1 MGRAEKIVERGLALM
16 NKPDMIRNIGIV
28 AHIDHGKTTLSD
40 NMVAGAGMISMD
52 LAGHDDHNLFMDFDP
67 LEQARGITIDAA
79 NVSMVHEVDGKEY
92 LINMIDTPGHVD
104 FGGDVTRAMRA
115 VDGAIVVV
123 DAVEGAMPQTET
135 VLRQAIREG
144 VRPVLFINK
153 TDRLINELK
162 VEKKDFAM
170 RLGKIIDN
178 VNKLIRGMDEEK
190 YKAGWRVDAASGT
203 VAIGS
208 ARYNWAISMPIMK
221 KTGIGFDQ
229 VYDYCRADKA
239 EELAEKVPLFRTVND
254 MVVHFLPSPIE
265 AQKNRVTAIW
275 HGDWNS
281 EVGKA
286 MAACDPNGP
295 VALMI
300 TRIKV
305 DPHAGEIATGRL
317 FSGSLRRGLEL
328 YVSGVAATNRIMQT
342 GIFMGPRR
350 VEVESIPA
358 GNIAAVTGLR
368 DAIVGSTVSSVDN
381 ITPFEAIKHVSEP
394 VMTVAVEAK
403 NMRDLPKVV
412 EVLRQVAKEDPTLQV
427 TINEETGEHLLAGMG
442 ELHLDVT
449 VTRLQ
454 RDRGVEL
461 KTSPPIVVYRESIA
475 GRAGP
480 VEGKSP
486 NHHNRFYI
494 EFEPLEPGVADALRD
509 GKINMKMEEVER
521 RKILMEN
528 GMDKEEARSIA
539 GFYRTNILLNMTKG
553 VQYLRETMELILEGF
568 EEALKNGPISREPAQ
583 GIKAKLVDVKL
594 HEDAVHRGPAQV
606 IPAVRQAVQAGV
618 LMSEPVL
625 LEPFQNVYIQVPQDQ
640 MGGAMSE
647 IQGRRGVIL
656 NMESQGDMIILKS
669 KMPVAEMFGFAGAIR
684 SATEGR
690 ALWSTEFAGFL
701 PLPANLL
708 LETVKQIRTR
718 KGLKP
723 DMPKPSDYLKV
734 V

>member
-1 MGRAEKIVERGLALM
+1 MTRAEKIVDRGRELM
-16 NKPDMIRNIGIV
+16 HNPEMIRNIGIV

-79 NVSMVHEVDGKEY
+79 NVSMVHEVDGKQY

-115 VDGAIVVV
+115 VDGAVVVV

-144 VRPVLFINK
+144 VKPILFVNK

-162 VEKKDFAM
+162 VEKKDLAV
-170 RLGKIIDN
+170 RLGQVIDN
-178 VNKLIRGMDEEK
+178 INKLIKGMDEEK
-190 YKAGWRVDAASGT
+190 YNNGWRVDASMGT
-203 VAIGS
+203 VAFGS
-208 ARYNWAISMPIMK
+208 ALYNWAISVPVMK
-221 KTGIGFDQ
+221 KTGIGFNE
-229 VYDYCRADKA
+229 VYDYCRDGKTK
-239 EELAEKVPLFRTVND
+239 ELAEKIPLFRTVND
-254 MVVHFLPSPIE
+254 MVVRHLPSPIE
-265 AQKNRVTAIW
+265 AQKERVKTIW
-275 HGDWNS
+275 HGDWDS
-281 EVGKA
+281 EVGKS

-295 VALMI
+295 VALMV

-305 DPHAGEIATGRL
+305 DPHAGEVATGRL
-317 FSGSLRRGLEL
+317 FSGTLKRGLEL
-328 YVSGVAATNRIMQT
+328 YVSGVAASNRIMQT

-350 VEVESIPA
+350 VEVEAIPA

-368 DAIVGSTVSSVDN
+368 DAIVGSTVSSVSSMV
-381 ITPFEAIKHVSEP
+381 PFEAIKHVSEP

-454 RDRGVEL
+454 RDKNVEL

-475 GRAGP
+475 SKAGP

-486 NHHNRFYI
+486 NHHNRFYV
-494 EFEPLEPGVADALRD
+494 EFEPLEPGVAEAMRE
-509 GKINMKMEEVER
+509 GKITMKMDELER
-521 RKILMEN
+521 RKILMDN
-528 GMDKEEARSIA
+528 GMDKEESRNIA
-539 GFYRTNILLNMTKG
+539 GVFGTNMLINMTKG
-553 VQYLRETMELILEGF
+553 IQYLKETMELILEGF
-568 EEALKNGPISREPAQ
+568 EEALKNGPIAREPAQ

-594 HEDAVHRGPAQV
+594 HEDAVHRGPGQV

-618 LMSEPVL
+618 LMANPAL

-647 IQGRRGVIL
+647 IQGRRGTIL
-656 NMESQGDMIILKS
+656 SMDTQGDTIIIKS
-669 KMPVAEMFGFAGAIR
+669 KMPVAQMFGFAGAIR

-690 ALWSTEFAGFL
+690 AMWSTEFAGFE
-701 PLPANLL
+701 PLPASLL
-708 LETVKQIRTR
+708 AETVGQIRTR

-723 DMPKPSDYLKV
+723 EMPKPSDYLKA
-734 V
+734 

>member
-1 MGRAEKIVERGLALM
+1 MTRAEKIVERGKELM
-16 NKPDMIRNIGIV
+16 HKPEMIRNIGIV

-52 LAGHDDHNLFMDFDP
+52 LAGHNDHNLFMDFDP

-79 NVSMVHEVDGKEY
+79 NVSMVHEVDGQEF

-115 VDGAIVVV
+115 VDGAVVVV

-144 VRPVLFINK
+144 VKPILFVNK

-162 VEKKDFAM
+162 VEKKDLAV
-170 RLGKIIDN
+170 RLGKVIDN
-178 VNKLIRGMDEEK
+178 INKLIKGMDEEK
-190 YKAGWRVDAASGT
+190 YNNGWRVDASKGT
-203 VAIGS
+203 VAFGS
-208 ARYNWAISMPIMK
+208 ALYNWAISVPVMK
-221 KTGIGFDQ
+221 KTNIGFNE
-229 VYDYCRADKA
+229 VYDYCRDGKTK
-239 EELAEKVPLFRTVND
+239 ELAEKVPLFRTVND
-254 MVVHFLPSPIE
+254 MVVRHLPSPIA
-265 AQKNRVTAIW
+265 AQKDRVKTIW
-275 HGDWNS
+275 HGDWDS
-281 EVGKA
+281 EIGKS

-305 DPHAGEIATGRL
+305 DPHAGEVATGRL
-317 FSGSLRRGLEL
+317 FSGTLKRGLEL
-328 YVSGVAATNRIMQT
+328 YVSGVASPNRIMQT

-350 VEVESIPA
+350 VEVETIPA

-368 DAIVGSTVSSVDN
+368 DAIVGSTVSSIRDMV
-381 ITPFEAIKHVSEP
+381 PFEAIKHVSEP

-454 RDRGVEL
+454 RDKNVEL

-475 GRAGP
+475 GKAGP

-486 NHHNRFYI
+486 NHHNRFYV
-494 EFEPLEPGVADALRD
+494 EFEPLEPGVAEALRS
-509 GKINMKMEEVER
+509 GKINMKMDELER
-521 RKILMEN
+521 RKILTDN
-528 GMDKEEARSIA
+528 GMDKDEARNIA
-539 GFYRTNILLNMTKG
+539 GVFGTNMLLNMTKG
-553 VQYLRETMELILEGF
+553 IQYLKETMELILEGF

-583 GIKAKLVDVKL
+583 GIKAKIVDVKL
-594 HEDAVHRGPAQV
+594 HEDAVHRGPGQV

-618 LMSEPVL
+618 LMANPTL
-625 LEPFQNVYIQVPQDQ
+625 LEPFQNVYIQVPQEQ

-647 IQGRRGVIL
+647 IQGRRGTIL
-656 NMESQGDMIILKS
+656 SMDTEGDTIIIKS
-669 KMPVAEMFGFAGAIR
+669 KMPVAQMFGFAGAIR

-690 ALWSTEFAGFL
+690 AMWSTEFAGFE
-701 PLPANLL
+701 PLPSSLM
-708 LETVKQIRTR
+708 LETVSQIRTR

-723 DMPKPSDYLKV
+723 EMPKPSDYLKA
-734 V
+734 

>member
-1 MGRAEKIVERGLALM
+1 MARADKIVERGKDLM
-16 NKPDMIRNIGIV
+16 NKPEMIRNIGIV

-115 VDGAIVVV
+115 VDGAVVVV

-190 YKAGWRVDAASGT
+190 FKAGWRVDAAAGT

-239 EELAEKVPLFRTVND
+239 KELAEKVPLFRTVND

-265 AQKNRVTAIW
+265 AQKDRVKTIW
-275 HGDWNS
+275 HGDWDS

-317 FSGSLRRGLEL
+317 FSGTLRRGLEL
-328 YVSGVAATNRIMQT
+328 YISGVATTDRIMQT

-350 VEVESIPA
+350 VEVEAIPA
-358 GNIAAVTGLR
+358 GNIAAVTGLH

-381 ITPFEAIKHVSEP
+381 MTPFEAIKHVSEP

-494 EFEPLEPGVADALRD
+494 EFEPLEPGVADALRE

-521 RKILMEN
+521 RKILMDK

-539 GFYRTNILLNMTKG
+539 GFYGTNILLNMTKG
-553 VQYLRETMELILEGF
+553 IQYLRETMELILEGF

-606 IPAVRQAVQAGV
+606 IPAVRQAVQAGI
-618 LMSEPVL
+618 LMADPVL
-625 LEPFQNVYIQVPQDQ
+625 LEPFQNVFIQVPQDQ
-640 MGGAMSE
+640 MGGAMAE

-656 NMESQGDMIILKS
+656 SMDSQGDMIILKS
-669 KMPVAEMFGFAGAIR
+669 KMPVAQMFGFAGAIR

-690 ALWSTEFAGFL
+690 ALWSTEFAGFQ

>member
-1 MGRAEKIVERGLALM
+1 MTRAEKIVERCKELM
-16 NKPDMIRNIGIV
+16 DKPEMIRNIGIV

-40 NMVAGAGMISMD
+40 NMVAGAGMISMS

-162 VEKKDFAM
+162 VEKKDLAM
-170 RLGKIIDN
+170 RLGKVIDN

-190 YKAGWRVDAASGT
+190 YKAGWKVDAANGT
-203 VAIGS
+203 VAFGS
-208 ARYNWAISMPIMK
+208 ALYNWAISLPVMK

-229 VYDYCRADKA
+229 VYDYCREGNMK
-239 EELAEKVPLFRTVND
+239 ELAEKIPLFRTVND
-254 MVVHFLPSPIE
+254 MVVRFLPSPIE
-265 AQKNRVTAIW
+265 AQKERVKTIW
-275 HGDWNS
+275 HGDWDS
-281 EVGKA
+281 EVGKS
-286 MAACDPNGP
+286 MAACNPNGP
-295 VALMI
+295 VALMV
-300 TRIKV
+300 TRLKV
-305 DPHAGEIATGRL
+305 DPHAGEVATGRL
-317 FSGSLRRGLEL
+317 FSGSLRRGMEL
-328 YVSGVAATNRIMQT
+328 YISGVAGTNRIMQT

-350 VEVESIPA
+350 VEVEAIPA

-368 DAIVGSTVSSVDN
+368 DAIVGSTVSSIDN
-381 ITPFEAIKHVSEP
+381 MTPFEAIKHVSEP

-461 KTSPPIVVYRESIA
+461 KTTPPIVVYRESIV
-475 GRAGP
+475 GKAGP

-494 EFEPLEPGVADALRD
+494 EFEPLEPGVSEALKE
-509 GKINMKMEEVER
+509 GKLNMKMDELAR
-521 RKILMEN
+521 RKVLIDS
-528 GMDKEEARSIA
+528 GMDKEEARNIA
-539 GFYRTNILLNMTKG
+539 GIYGTNVLLNMTKG
-553 VQYLRETMELILEGF
+553 IQYLRETMELILEGF

-618 LMSEPVL
+618 LMAEPVL

-640 MGGAMSE
+640 MGGATSE
-647 IQGRRGVIL
+647 IQGRRGIIL
-656 NMESQGDMIILKS
+656 SMDSQGDMIVFKA

-690 ALWSTEFAGFL
+690 ALWSTEFEGFE

-723 DMPKPSDYLKV
+723 EMPKPSDYLKV
-734 V
+734 

>member
-1 MGRAEKIVERGLALM
+1 MTRAEKIVERCKELM
-16 NKPDMIRNIGIV
+16 DKPEMIRNIGIV

-40 NMVAGAGMISMD
+40 NMVAGAGMISMS

-162 VEKKDFAM
+162 VEKKDLAM
-170 RLGKIIDN
+170 RLGKVIDN

-190 YKAGWRVDAASGT
+190 YKAGWKVDAANGT
-203 VAIGS
+203 VAFGS
-208 ARYNWAISMPIMK
+208 ALYNWAISLPIMK
-221 KTGIGFDQ
+221 QTGIGFDQ
-229 VYDYCRADKA
+229 VYDFCRAGKMK
-239 EELAEKVPLFRTVND
+239 ELAEKVPLFRTVND
-254 MVVHFLPSPIE
+254 MVVRFLPSPIE
-265 AQKNRVTAIW
+265 AQKDRVKTIW

-281 EVGKA
+281 EIGKS

-295 VALMI
+295 VALMV
-300 TRIKV
+300 TRLKV
-305 DPHAGEIATGRL
+305 DPHAGEVATGRL
-317 FSGSLRRGLEL
+317 FSGTLRRGMEL
-328 YVSGVAATNRIMQT
+328 HVSGVAGTNRIMQT

-350 VEVESIPA
+350 VEVEAIPA

-368 DAIVGSTVSSVDN
+368 DAIVGSTVSSEDN
-381 ITPFEAIKHVSEP
+381 MTPFEAIKHVSEP

-475 GRAGP
+475 GKAGP

-494 EFEPLEPGVADALRD
+494 EFEPLEPGVAEALKE
-509 GKINMKMEEVER
+509 GKINMKMDELAR
-521 RKILMEN
+521 RKVLIDS
-528 GMDKEEARSIA
+528 GMDKEEARNIA
-539 GFYRTNILLNMTKG
+539 GIYGTNVLLNMTKG
-553 VQYLRETMELILEGF
+553 IQYLRETMELILEGF

-606 IPAVRQAVQAGV
+606 IPAVRQAVQAGI
-618 LMSEPVL
+618 LMADPVL

-640 MGGAMSE
+640 MGGATSE
-647 IQGRRGVIL
+647 IQGRRGIIL
-656 NMESQGDMIILKS
+656 SMDSQGDMIVFKA

-690 ALWSTEFAGFL
+690 ALWSTEFEGFE

-723 DMPKPSDYLKV
+723 EMPKPSDYLKV
-734 V
+734 

>member
-1 MGRAEKIVERGLALM
+1 MGKRKKIAERVTTLM
-16 NKPDMIRNIGIV
+16 DKPEFIRNIGIV

-40 NMVAGAGMISMD
+40 NLLGGAGMISMD
-52 LAGHDDHNLFMDFDP
+52 LAGKQLFMDFDP

-79 NVSMVHEVDGKEY
+79 NVSMVHEIDGKEY

-115 VDGAIVVV
+115 VDGAVVVV

-135 VLRQAIREG
+135 VLRQALKEG
-144 VRPVLFINK
+144 VRPVLFVNK
-153 TDRLINELK
+153 VDRMINELK
-162 VEKKDFAM
+162 VEPKDMAM
-170 RLGKIIDN
+170 RLGKVIDN
-178 VNKLIRGMDEEK
+178 VNKLIQGMDEEK
-190 YKAGWRVDAASGT
+190 YKAGWKLDAARGNI
-203 VAIGS
+203 AFGS
-208 ARYNWAISMPIMK
+208 ALYNWAISVPQMK
-221 KTGIGFDQ
+221 KTGIGFEQ
-229 VYDYCRADKA
+229 VVEYCRAGKMK
-239 EELAEKVPLFRTVND
+239 ELAEKVPLYIAVND
-254 MVVHFLPSPIE
+254 MIVKFLPSPIA
-265 AQKNRVTAIW
+265 AQRERVKVIW
-275 HGDWNS
+275 NGNWDS
-281 EVGKA
+281 DVGRA
-286 MAACDPNGP
+286 MATCDPKGP
-295 VALMI
+295 VAFMI
-300 TRIKV
+300 NKLKI
-305 DPHAGEIATGRL
+305 DPHAGEVATGRL
-317 FSGSLRRGLEL
+317 FSGTLHRGMEL
-328 YVSGVAATNRIMQT
+328 YVSGVVNTNRIQQT
-342 GIFMGPRR
+342 GIVMGAER
-350 VEVESIPA
+350 VEVEEIPA

-368 DAIVGSTVSSVDN
+368 DAIVGSTISSEQDM
-381 ITPFEAIKHVSEP
+381 TPFEQIKHVSEP

-403 NMRDLPKVV
+403 NTRDLPKVV
-412 EVLRQVAKEDPTLQV
+412 EVLRQIAKEDPTLQV

-461 KTSPPIVVYRESIA
+461 KTSPPIVVYRESVG

-494 EFEPLEPGVADALRD
+494 EFEPLEPGVIEALKE
-509 GKINMKMEEVER
+509 GKISMKMEEVER
-521 RKILMEN
+521 RKILLEKGMEK
-528 GMDKEEARSIA
+528 DEAKSIV
-539 GFYRTNILLNMTKG
+539 GYFGTNMLLNMTKG
-553 VQYLRETMELILEGF
+553 IQYLRETMELILEGF
-568 EEALKNGPISREPAQ
+568 EEALKNGPICREPAQ

-606 IPAVRQAVQAGV
+606 IPAVRQAVQAGI
-618 LMSEPVL
+618 LMADPVL

-656 NMESQGDMIILKS
+656 NMDSQGDMIILKS
-669 KMPVAEMFGFAGAIR
+669 KMPVAQMFGFSGAIR

-690 ALWSTEFAGFL
+690 ALWSSEFAGFE

-708 LETVKQIRTR
+708 LDTVKQIRTR

-723 DMPKPSDYLKV
+723 EMPKPSDYLKV

>member
-1 MGRAEKIVERGLALM
+1 MARADKIVERGKDLM
-16 NKPDMIRNIGIV
+16 NKPEMIRNIGIV

-115 VDGAIVVV
+115 VDGAVVVV

-190 YKAGWRVDAASGT
+190 FKAGWRVDAANGT

-208 ARYNWAISMPIMK
+208 ARYNWAISMPVMK

-229 VYDYCRADKA
+229 VYDYCRAGKA

-265 AQKNRVTAIW
+265 AQKDRVKTIW

-286 MAACDPNGP
+286 MATCDPNGP

-317 FSGSLRRGLEL
+317 FSGTLRRGLEL

-350 VEVESIPA
+350 VEVDAIPA
-358 GNIAAVTGLR
+358 GNIAAVTGLH

-381 ITPFEAIKHVSEP
+381 MTPFELIKHVSEP

-509 GKINMKMEEVER
+509 GKINMKMEEIER
-521 RKILMEN
+521 RKILMDN
-528 GMDKEEARSIA
+528 GMGKEEARSIA

-553 VQYLRETMELILEGF
+553 IQYLRETMELILEGF

-606 IPAVRQAVQAGV
+606 IPAVRQAVQAGI
-618 LMSEPVL
+618 LMADPVL
-625 LEPFQNVYIQVPQDQ
+625 LEPFQNVFIQVPQDQ
-640 MGGAMSE
+640 MGGAMAE

-656 NMESQGDMIILKS
+656 SMDSQGDMIILKS
-669 KMPVAEMFGFAGAIR
+669 KMPVAQMFGFAGAIR

-690 ALWSTEFAGFL
+690 ALWSTEFAGFQ

-723 DMPKPSDYLKV
+723 EMPKPSDYLKV

>member
-1 MGRAEKIVERGLALM
+1 MGKRKKIAERVTTLM
-16 NKPDMIRNIGIV
+16 DKPEMIRNIGIV

-40 NMVAGAGMISMD
+40 NLLGGAGMISMD
-52 LAGHDDHNLFMDFDP
+52 LAGKQLFMDFDP

-115 VDGAIVVV
+115 VDGAVVVV

-135 VLRQAIREG
+135 VLRQALREG
-144 VRPVLFINK
+144 VRPVLFVNK
-153 TDRLINELK
+153 VDRMINELK
-162 VEKKDFAM
+162 VEKKDMAT
-170 RLGKIIDN
+170 RLGKVIDN
-178 VNKLIRGMDEEK
+178 INKLIEGMDEK
-190 YKAGWRVDAASGT
+190 KFKAGWKLDAAKGN
-203 VAIGS
+203 VAFGS
-208 ARYNWAISMPIMK
+208 ALYNWAISVPMMK
-221 KTGIGFDQ
+221 QTGVGFNE
-229 VYDYCRADKA
+229 VFDYCRAGNMK
-239 EELAEKVPLFRTVND
+239 ELAEKCPLYKAVND
-254 MVVHFLPSPIE
+254 MVVRFLPSPIA
-265 AQKNRVTAIW
+265 AQGERVKVIW

-281 EVGKA
+281 PVGKA
-286 MAACDPNGP
+286 MAACDPKGP
-295 VALMI
+295 IAFMI
-300 TRIKV
+300 SKV
-305 DPHAGEIATGRL
+305 KIDPHAGEVATGRL
-317 FSGSLRRGLEL
+317 FSGTLTRGLEL
-328 YVSGVAATNRIMQT
+328 YISGVVATNRIQQT
-342 GIFMGPRR
+342 GIVMGAER
-350 VEVESIPA
+350 VEVETIPA

-368 DAIVGSTVSSVDN
+368 DAIVGSTVSSEEGMA
-381 ITPFEAIKHVSEP
+381 PFELIKHVSEP

-403 NMRDLPKVV
+403 NTRDLPKLV
-412 EVLRQVAKEDPTLQV
+412 EVLRQVAKEDPTLQI
-427 TINEETGEHLLAGMG
+427 TINEETGEHLMAGMG
-442 ELHLDVT
+442 ELHLEIVAI
-449 VTRLQ
+449 RIQ

-494 EFEPLEPGVADALRD
+494 EFEPLEPGVITSLKD
-509 GKINMKMEEVER
+509 GKISMKGEEIER
-521 RKILMEN
+521 RKVLIEN
-528 GMDKEEARSIA
+528 GMDKDEARSIV
-539 GFYRTNILLNMTKG
+539 GFYGTNVLLNMTKG
-553 VQYLRETMELILEGF
+553 IQYLRETMELILEGF

-583 GIKAKLVDVKL
+583 GIKAKIVDVKL

-606 IPAVRQAVQAGV
+606 IPAVRQAMQAGI
-618 LMSEPVL
+618 LMADPVL

-656 NMESQGDMIILKS
+656 NMESEGDMIILKA
-669 KMPVAEMFGFAGAIR
+669 KMPVAQMIGFSGAIR

-690 ALWSTEFAGFL
+690 ALWSTEFAGFE

-708 LETVKQIRTR
+708 LDTVKQIRTR

-723 DMPKPSDYLKV
+723 EMPKPSDYLKV